1 MSYRYGGKARPG
13 SQVSGWLPSGQFT
26 PALLNP
32 EIWLDAADTGTIT
45 SSGSPARVSQWN
57 DNSLNARHVVQA
69 TALSQPTT
77 GATTQ
82 NGYNVI
88 DFVSSRFLRA
98 SAVADWTFMHD
109 GTCVYAIYVAYKRT
123 AGTGQALVGTSN
135 FNNGGIGA
143 MHMFSGSGTGFYQY
157 VFGAAV
163 SIIDDRAVILGRGSE
178 ANIVGGIYDP
188 GNATAA
194 QRASRRINGVPI
206 ATTNTQT
213 GAASSNNAQSALNIG
228 FSLTGAAWTGSIF
241 EVVIWKS
248 PTTEQCQLLE
258 SYLNKKWAC
267 Y

>member
-1 MSYRYGGKARPG
+1 MSNRFGYRTRPG
-13 SQVSGWLPSGQFT
+13 SSTKDWMSGFFT
-26 PALLNP
+26 PAQLAP
-32 EIWLDAADTGTIT
+32 ELWLDAADTSTIT

-57 DNSLNARHVVQA
+57 DNSTNSRNVVQA
-69 TALSQPTT
+69 TATSQPTT

-82 NGYNVI
+82 NGYNVV
-88 DFVSSRFLRA
+88 DYELSRFLRA

-123 AGTGQALVGTSN
+123 AGTGQAFVGTSN
-135 FNNGGIGA
+135 FNSGGIGA
-143 MHMFSGSGTGFYQY
+143 MHMFSSSGAGFYQY
-157 VFGAAV
+157 VFGAAL
-163 SIIDDRAVILGRGSE
+163 SILDNRAVILGRESQ

-213 GAASSNNAQSALNIG
+213 GAASSNNAQSALNVG
-228 FSLTGAAWTGSIF
+228 FSINGPAWTGSIF

-248 PTTEQCQLLE
+248 PTTEQCELLE
-258 SYLNKKWAC
+258 NYLNKKWAV